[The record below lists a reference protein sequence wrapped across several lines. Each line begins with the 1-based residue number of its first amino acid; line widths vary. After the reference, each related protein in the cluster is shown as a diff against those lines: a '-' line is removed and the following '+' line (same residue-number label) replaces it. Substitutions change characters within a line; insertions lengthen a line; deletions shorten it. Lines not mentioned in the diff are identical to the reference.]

1 MGWFGSVG
9 KGYHSP
15 SSWIVNEQE
24 KKVGSV
30 ASSCQ
35 WENPVCWKSAD
46 LEPSQN
52 EKS

>member
-15 SSWIVNEQE
+15 SSWILNEQE

-30 ASSCQ
+30 VASCQ
-35 WENPVCWKSAD
+35 WENPFCWKSAD
-46 LEPSQN
+46 LEPSQS